1 MFTTITSKGQ
11 LTLPKKIRDILN
23 LRPGNK
29 VEFIMDRQGNVKMVP
44 VKSTLKELKG
54 MVPLPK
60 KTISLEEM
68 QMVIEERTG
77 NK

>member
-77 NK
+77 N

>member
-29 VEFIMDRQGNVKMVP
+29 VEFIMDRQGNVRMVP
-44 VKSTLKELKG
+44 VKSTIKELRG
-54 MVPLPK
+54 MVPQPK
-60 KTISLEEM
+60 KAISLEEM
-68 QMVIEERTG
+68 QMAIEERTG
-77 NK
+77 N